1 MSKTIKVDDLS
12 KEIMKALENYSDDIS
27 ELVKEAADD
36 VGKEAVQ
43 ELKNTSPKKKRK
55 GGRYAK
61 GWKLKKEK
69 LGKNKYSVKIH
80 NKTDYQ
86 LTHLLEIGHVTRNGG
101 RTKAIPHIRPVE
113 EKYSKEYEK
122 ELKQKIGGIK

>member
-1 MSKTIKVDDLS
+1 MSKKIKVDDLS
-12 KEIMKALENYSDDIS
+12 KQIMKALENYSDDIS
-27 ELVKEAADD
+27 EVVEEVSND
-36 VGKEAVQ
+36 VGKEAVG
-43 ELKNTSPKKKRK
+43 ELKTTSPKKR
-55 GGRYAK
+55 GSYAK
-61 GWKLKKEK
+61 GWRLKKDK
-69 LGKNKYSVKIH
+69 LGRNRYSVKIH

-86 LTHLLEIGHVTRNGG
+86 LTHLLEFGHVTRNGG

>member
-27 ELVKEAADD
+27 EVVEEVSND
-36 VGKEAVQ
+36 VGKEAVS
-43 ELKNTSPKKKRK
+43 ELKDTSPKKH
-55 GGRYAK
+55 GSYAN
-61 GWKLKKEK
+61 GWKLKKDK
-69 LGKNKYSVKIH
+69 SGKNRYSIKIY

-86 LTHLLEIGHVTRNGG
+86 LTHLLEFGHATRNGR

-113 EKYSKEYEK
+113 EKYSTEYEK
-122 ELKQKIGGIK
+122 KLKQKIGGIR